1 MLHFFKNNVKRFSYH
16 FFTSRERMRS
26 VKQNLRLNNR
36 RESGRLTFFCKR
48 RETRRVFAQA
58 FLCRKSIANPD
69 YRPPFC
75 EFRSE
80 FYVFLKPRRKSI
92 KPLGHLFLWR
102 TGQWLVLNLVERLC
116 LLVNFD
122 AGKNAASFQKLCER
136 RAVGGAL
143 SNGLVK
149 APQSPRSIPSVPNKS
164 SRHLRRISGVFSI
177 PYLSNRL
184 AQVESLSSAAKIP
197 LPGARSFFAMSCS
210 AARIKKL

>member
-1 MLHFFKNNVKRFSYH
+1 
-16 FFTSRERMRS
+16 MRS

-92 KPLGHLFLWR
+92 KPIGHLFLWR

-122 AGKNAASFQKLCER
+122 AGKNAASFQFHICQPAWRKLSRSHQRLKSLC
-136 RAVGGAL
+136 RA
-143 SNGLVK
+143 
-149 APQSPRSIPSVPNKS
+149 R
-164 SRHLRRISGVFSI
+164 GVFSLCRVV
-177 PYLSNRL
+177 PRACKNYNTC
-184 AQVESLSSAAKIP
+184 P
-197 LPGARSFFAMSCS
+197 P
-210 AARIKKL
+210 